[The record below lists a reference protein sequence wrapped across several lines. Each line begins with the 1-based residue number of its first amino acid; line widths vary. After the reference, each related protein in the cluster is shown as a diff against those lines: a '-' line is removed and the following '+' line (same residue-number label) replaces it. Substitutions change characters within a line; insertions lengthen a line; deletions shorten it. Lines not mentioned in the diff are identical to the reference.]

1 MPQVNKVSATPATP
15 EKEAVSWQTE
25 GDHSGKR
32 RSLMYHQLTE
42 GERYIL
48 SAYKRDKQSLR
59 SIAKLL
65 GRSPSTL
72 SREVRRNAT
81 VDDRKPNPLYIP
93 SKAQEQANGRRRRC
107 RRVKHH
113 APEVYAE
120 VEALLAEEQWSP
132 EQIASQLPERL
143 GVRLSH
149 MTIYRYVRRDQ
160 RQGGRMFRHLRQG
173 GKRRRKRTYGPEKRG
188 KLANKPMIDSRPEA
202 IELRQ
207 EVGHWEGD
215 TVMGAAGERN
225 CLLTLVERS
234 TGLAKVVRLQH
245 RTVLAVNRAT
255 IGLIQCSGLPFKTI
269 TWDNGTEFHG
279 YRQIEEATGVRCF
292 FAYPH
297 HPWERGSNENFNGLL
312 RQYFKKRKS
321 LAGKR
326 QSDCDQ
332 VAAKLNS
339 RPRKRYGFQTPIQ
352 RMQQLSG
359 VLHLEC

>member
-1 MPQVNKVSATPATP
+1 
-15 EKEAVSWQTE
+15 
-25 GDHSGKR
+25 
-32 RSLMYHQLTE
+32 MYRQLTE
-42 GERYIL
+42 AERYTL
-48 SAYKRDKQSLR
+48 STLKRDKRSLR

-81 VDDRKPNPLYIP
+81 NDQRKPNPLYIP
-93 SKAQEQANGRRRRC
+93 SKAQEQANGRRRRS

-149 MTIYRYVRRDQ
+149 MTIYRHVRSDQ
-160 RQGGRMFRHLRQG
+160 RAGGVMFRCLRQG

-188 KLANKPMIDSRPEA
+188 KLANKPMIDTRPEA
-202 IELRQ
+202 IEHRQ

-215 TVMGAAGERN
+215 TVMGSAGERT
-225 CLLTLVERS
+225 CLLTLVERA
-234 TGLAKVVRLQH
+234 TGLAKIVRLPH
-245 RTVLAVNRAT
+245 RTVRAVNRAT
-255 IGLIQCSGLPFKTI
+255 VELLRSSHLPFKTI

-279 YRQIEEATGVRCF
+279 YKQIEAATGVQCF

-297 HPWERGSNENFNGLL
+297 HPWERGSNENFNGLI

-339 RPRKRYGFQTPIQ
+339 RPRKRYAFKTPIQ

-359 VLHLEC
+359 VLHLGC

>member
-1 MPQVNKVSATPATP
+1 
-15 EKEAVSWQTE
+15 
-25 GDHSGKR
+25 
-32 RSLMYHQLTE
+32 MYHQLTE

-149 MTIYRYVRRDQ
+149 MTIYRHVRRDQ
-160 RQGGRMFRHLRQG
+160 RLGGVMFRHLRQG

-188 KLANKPMIDSRPEA
+188 KLPNKPMIDTRSEV
-202 IELRQ
+202 IECRQ

-215 TVMGAAGERN
+215 TVMGSAGERC
-225 CLLTLVERS
+225 CLLTLVERA
-234 TGLAKVVRLQH
+234 TGFGVIIRLPH
-245 RTVLAVNRAT
+245 RTVRAVTRAT
-255 IGLIQCSGLPFKTI
+255 IELIRSSRLPFKTI

-279 YRQIEEATGVRCF
+279 YRQIEQAIGVQSF

-297 HPWERGSNENFNGLL
+297 HPWERGSNENFNGLA
-312 RQYFKKRKS
+312 RQYFRKGRS
-321 LAGKR
+321 LARTR